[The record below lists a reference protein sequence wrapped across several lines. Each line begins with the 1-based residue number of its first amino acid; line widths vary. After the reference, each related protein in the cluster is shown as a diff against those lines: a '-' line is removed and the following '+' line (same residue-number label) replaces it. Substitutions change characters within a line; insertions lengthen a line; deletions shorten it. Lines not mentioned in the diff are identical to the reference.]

1 MYLNGISTCVFHFG
15 AISNLAYDWE
25 RTLRIESV
33 QTGRQSLKMEG
44 VDVTK
49 TMSVIVVEGKRTPG
63 FLLTWAQGA

>member
-1 MYLNGISTCVFHFG
+1 MYLNGISTCVFHVG

-25 RTLRIESV
+25 RTLRIE
-33 QTGRQSLKMEG
+33 TGRQSLKMEG

-49 TMSVIVVEGKRTPG
+49 TVPVIVVEGKRTPG